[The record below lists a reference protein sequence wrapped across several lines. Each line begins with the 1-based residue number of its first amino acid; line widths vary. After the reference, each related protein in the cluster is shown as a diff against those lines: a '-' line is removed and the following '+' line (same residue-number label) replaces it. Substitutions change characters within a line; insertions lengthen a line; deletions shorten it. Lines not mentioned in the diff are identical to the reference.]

1 VRKTPNSWYL
11 IEEKWWIST
20 PEDMRV
26 FTWLLDHAEW
36 RWDQAHYEFAKSKWG
51 RMGAPT
57 MFMPRV
63 TVQDLYINTMGVEP
77 AIYALYEWGDVVDDY
92 FKALNANHMRLIDVI
107 NASPVNI
114 INFGDNLHCET
125 LSPALFEEYVLPA
138 YLERTSAL
146 HAGGKWVCSHWDG
159 KVKALLPF
167 AKVCGLDG
175 IEAITPAPQGDVT
188 LEETK
193 EALGDDVFLIDGIPA
208 IYFDKEFEEEEL
220 VACAEKV
227 IKLFA
232 PKLIL
237 GISDEMSSRGEIER
251 IRLVGKVVDDYN
263 AAIPTMNDGR
273 GDPVWSPA

>member
-1 VRKTPNSWYL
+1 
-11 IEEKWWIST
+11 
-20 PEDMRV
+20 MRV
-26 FTWLLDHAEW
+26 FTWLLDNAGW
-36 RWDQAHYEFAKSKWG
+36 QWDQAQYEFAQAKWG

-57 MFMPRV
+57 MYLPRV

-77 AIYALYEWGDVVDDY
+77 AIYALYEWGDVVEDY
-92 FKALNANHMRLIDVI
+92 FKALNANHLRLIEQI
-107 NASPVNI
+107 NASPFKI

-125 LSPALFEEYVLPA
+125 LSPALFEEHVLPA
-138 YLERTSAL
+138 YHERTNAL

-175 IEAITPAPQGDVT
+175 IEAITPLPQGDVT

-193 EALGDDVFLIDGIPA
+193 EALGDEVFLIDGIPA
-208 IYFDKEFEEEEL
+208 IYFDKEFDEDEL
-220 VACAEKV
+220 LACAENV

-232 PKLIL
+232 PKLML

-263 AAIPTMNDGR
+263 ASIPLQNKSEISYDTNI
-273 GDPVWSPA
+273 A